1 MRLPEPSGEVAR
13 GGRPQGPTKRGHRDH
28 TAKKGKTRA
37 GVKVRVIKMLKWQLP
52 RPLEKVTKE
61 RQNNIFA
68 QKRSQEFQPVTSGLG
83 SWGQRD
89 KFVRFIHPDS
99 GSAHSVLTGPGSEGS
114 ASRLQGSC
122 TQRSQLSDGQDKDQG
137 GQFPV
142 STRAGCLPCAAVFTV
157 LSHRFLTINSQSRLY
172 LSLKETLFFRA
183 VLHSMQKWM
192 ESTESAHLPLSL

>member
-1 MRLPEPSGEVAR
+1 MR
-13 GGRPQGPTKRGHRDH
+13 
-28 TAKKGKTRA
+28 
-37 GVKVRVIKMLKWQLP
+37 
-52 RPLEKVTKE
+52 
-61 RQNNIFA
+61 
-68 QKRSQEFQPVTSGLG
+68 
-83 SWGQRD
+83 
-89 KFVRFIHPDS
+89 FVHPDS

-157 LSHRFLTINSQSRLY
+157 LSHRFLIINSQSRLY

-183 VLHSMQKWM
+183 VLHSMQK
-192 ESTESAHLPLSL
+192 